1 MSENFEINGLTW
13 IDKTSYAKGAKPQDQ
28 RHRVFATTIGD
39 DSLTIIYGHLNYQ
52 TRWVFNYA
60 PLNMYHV
67 RLSTQTKEEAAKEAI
82 EICLKTIEELKKG
95 FEADEKTKAT
105 D

>member
-13 IDKTSYAKGAKPQDQ
+13 IDKAPYSKGT
-28 RHRVFATTIGD
+28 HHFYMFATKIGD
-39 DSLTIIYGHLNYQ
+39 DSLTIIYGHLNYP

-67 RLSTQTKEEAAKEAI
+67 RLSQQTKEEAAREAI
-82 EICLKTIEELKKG
+82 ETCLKTIEELKKG
-95 FEADEKTKAT
+95 FGTNEKTKVT